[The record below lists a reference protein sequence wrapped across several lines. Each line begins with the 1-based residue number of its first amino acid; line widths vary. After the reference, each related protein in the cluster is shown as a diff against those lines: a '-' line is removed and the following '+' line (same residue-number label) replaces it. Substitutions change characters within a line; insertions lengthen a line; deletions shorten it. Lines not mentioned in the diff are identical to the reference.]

1 MAVAKAGD
9 VRGMEMAP
17 GEDWLPD
24 LAGRLHDVHAVLAL
38 DSRSYL
44 NSDMCWFEGLTA
56 LGMNKLIPIK
66 IDPALAYGEMP
77 EPFRKAN
84 VPALDLAALADNDAG
99 KAHLGSP
106 EAVRAFMALVE
117 ELKVASASR
126 RPFDAWEEAEVHRVG
141 ETALALQKA
150 FRWPFQRKSLNWS
163 QGKLGAQQR
172 FRFHAALS
180 DLCNCAGNSRWDAAR
195 RRALRALHDA
205 PGKASVRAAVVLG
218 LIGELSPAE
227 ARCPDGANRNPEPW
241 RRLGDLALPFDRK
254 VSRFAY
260 ARAGDIPNDVR
271 ETFQVMQQRSAGR
284 ATVGWAGL
292 GVGAVIGTS
301 LGVILASG
309 LGGPPPAVR
318 LTPAAGGARVAP
330 AAPNP
335 STAAPARLAPATSPA
350 PAPPAIVARPLAP
363 SPASL
368 RFSVAAKGLEY
379 SVKEKLRATP
389 NEFSWQEVYA
399 ATIAVNLEALCSAQR
414 RVRAER
420 GSDPLNAIGSAE
432 IFAWPSLDEV
442 RAHRA
447 DPRAC
452 PVPAV
457 ITSLPD

>member
-1 MAVAKAGD
+1 M
-9 VRGMEMAP
+9 
-17 GEDWLPD
+17 
-24 LAGRLHDVHAVLAL
+24 
-38 DSRSYL
+38 
-44 NSDMCWFEGLTA
+44 
-56 LGMNKLIPIK
+56 
-66 IDPALAYGEMP
+66 PA
-77 EPFRKAN
+77 PFRKAN
-84 VPALDLAALADNDAG
+84 VPALDVAALADNDAG

-106 EAVRAFMALVE
+106 EAARAFMALVD
-117 ELKVASASR
+117 ELKLATASR
-126 RPFDAWEEAEVHRVG
+126 RPFESWEEAEAHRVG

-150 FRWPFQRKSLNWS
+150 FRWPFQRKGLNWS
-163 QGKLGAQQR
+163 QGRLGAQQR

-180 DLCNCAGNSRWDAAR
+180 DLSNCAGNSRWDAAR

-218 LIGELSPAE
+218 LIGELSPSE
-227 ARCPDGANRNPEPW
+227 ARGEESANRNPEPW
-241 RRLGDLALPFDRK
+241 RWLGDLALPFDRK

-271 ETFQVMQQRSAGR
+271 ETFQVMRQRSAGR
-284 ATVGWAGL
+284 ATVGWTRL
-292 GVGAVIGTS
+292 GVGAVIGTG
-301 LGVILASG
+301 LGVMLASV
-309 LGGPPPAVR
+309 LGGPPPTAR
-318 LTPAAGGARVAP
+318 QAAASGGARIAP

-335 STAAPARLAPATSPA
+335 ATAEPGRMALATSPA
-350 PAPPAIVARPLAP
+350 AAPLAIAATPLLAPAP
-363 SPASL
+363 ASV

-379 SVKEKLRATP
+379 SVKEKLGASP

-399 ATIAVNLEALCSAQR
+399 ATIAVNLAALCSAER
-414 RVRAER
+414 RVRAGR

-457 ITSLPD
+457 ITTLPD